1 MIEVVNVTFEGEN
14 EQHIRSIRERVFIN
28 EQAISPEIEFDGLDN
43 LAMHSLI
50 LCNGKP
56 VGTGRILTDGHI
68 GRIAIL
74 SDFRGQ
80 GLGTKIVLSLVQEAE
95 NKGYPRVYLGAQKH
109 AIDFY
114 AKLGFKPFGDE
125 FLSAGIVHLSM
136 EKTLR

>member
-1 MIEVVNVTFEGEN
+1 MITSQILRKIVAKSSVV
-14 EQHIRSIRERVFIN
+14 
-28 EQAISPEIEFDGLDN
+28 
-43 LAMHSLI
+43 LI

-80 GLGTKIVLSLVQEAE
+80 GLGAKIVLSLVQEAE
-95 NKGYPRVYLGAQKH
+95 NKDYPRVYLGAQKH